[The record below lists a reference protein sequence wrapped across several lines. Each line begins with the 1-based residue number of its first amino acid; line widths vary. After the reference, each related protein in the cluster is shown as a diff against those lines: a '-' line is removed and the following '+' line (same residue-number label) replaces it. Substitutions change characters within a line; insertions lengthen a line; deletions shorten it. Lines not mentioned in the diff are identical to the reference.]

1 MAAWSLPFLD
11 RAQAA
16 GTFGVVA
23 ASHKLA
29 AQTAMGVLE
38 RGGNAF
44 DAVVAAG
51 FVFQVV
57 EPHMDGL
64 GGELVAL
71 LCRKDDDRPTV
82 VCGQGVAPAGA
93 SIAKF
98 RALGRKL
105 IPSSGLLP
113 AVVPGAFGAWMLLL
127 RDYGTINLADALA
140 PAIHYAEHGFP
151 VSPEVSRE
159 IAKSSKVFNT
169 RWPASAECYL
179 PGGSVPPAGSIIRN
193 PGLARTYRNIVTAS
207 HAQSPDRDTQ
217 IELAREYFYCGPIA
231 EAVDRFARSR
241 VVLDEEGK
249 PEECFLTAADMSA
262 WRATYEPPVSID
274 WHGHRIFKSG
284 FWSQSPVLL
293 QFLQMMDADEIA
305 DGDAVGGELTHLQIE
320 IAKLVFA
327 DREAWYG
334 DSGRGAD
341 GLQVL
346 LTPEYARQ
354 RRRLITDFA
363 SDLLRPGS
371 IDVHAPSRLSAGPY
385 DRGPLKPRIAEN
397 AGPADGD
404 TSHINIVDCWGNM
417 VSATPSGGWLQG
429 SPIIPGLGFSLSTRG
444 QMFWLDEASPSRL
457 EPGKRPRTT
466 LSPTMAIARDGSA
479 RLAFG
484 SKGADFA
491 DQWAVQFAVRH
502 FVHKLP
508 LQAAM
513 DAPMFGSEHWPS
525 SVYPRRAQVG
535 TVQLDPRYPE
545 TTRRDLEG
553 RGHNV
558 KLAEVHRQGRNCAVW
573 TDGHLKIG
581 AASLRMANA
590 AAVGR

>member
-1 MAAWSLPFLD
+1 MAEWTLPFLD
-11 RAQAA
+11 RAQAT

-29 AQTAMGVLE
+29 TQTAMGVLE

-71 LCRKDDDRPTV
+71 VCRKDDEQPTV
-82 VCGQGVAPAGA
+82 VCGQGVAPSAA
-93 SIAKF
+93 SISRF
-98 RALGRKL
+98 QSLGRKL

-127 RDYGTINLADALA
+127 RDYGRIKLSDALE
-140 PAIHYAEHGFP
+140 PAIHYAERGFP
-151 VSPEVSRE
+151 VSLEVSRE
-159 IAKSSKVFNT
+159 IAKSSKVFNS
-169 RWPASAECYL
+169 RWPTSAECYL
-179 PGGSVPPAGSIIRN
+179 LGGCVPPAGSVFRN
-193 PGLARTYRNIVTAS
+193 PGLARTYRNIVAAAQ
-207 HAQSPDRDTQ
+207 AQSSDRDTQ

-231 EAVDRFARSR
+231 EGIDRFVRSR
-241 VVLDEEGK
+241 AVRDEDGIPEEG
-249 PEECFLTAADMSA
+249 FLTAADMSA
-262 WRATYEPPVSID
+262 WRASYESPVFVD
-274 WHGHRIFKSG
+274 WQGNRIFKSG
-284 FWSQSPVLL
+284 FWSQGPVLL
-293 QFLQMMDADEIA
+293 QFLQMIDADRI
-305 DGDAVGGELTHLQIE
+305 DNGDTVGGGLTHLQIE

-334 DSGRGAD
+334 DSSRRAD
-341 GLQVL
+341 GIHAL
-346 LTPEYARQ
+346 LAPEYARR
-354 RRRLITDFA
+354 RRRLITD
-363 SDLLRPGS
+363 SSSGLLRPGS
-371 IDVHAPSRLSAGPY
+371 INLNSPDKPSVVRSDRHALQA
-385 DRGPLKPRIAEN
+385 KVAE
-397 AGPADGD
+397 AVGPADGD
-404 TSHINIVDCWGNM
+404 TSHIDIVDCWGNM

-444 QMFWLDEASPSRL
+444 QMFWLDETSPSRL
-457 EPGKRPRTT
+457 EPGTRPRTT
-466 LSPTMAIARDGSA
+466 LSPTMAISCDGSA

-491 DQWAVQFAVRH
+491 DQWAAQFAVRH
-502 FVHKLP
+502 FVHKMP

-513 DAPMFGSEHWPS
+513 DEPMFGSEHCHS
-525 SVYPRRAQVG
+525 SVYPRRAQLG

-545 TTRRDLEG
+545 TTQRDLAE

-558 KLAEVHRQGRNCAVW
+558 KSAEVHRQGRNCAVW

-581 AASLRMANA
+581 AASLRMTNA